1 MRKLLS
7 VRVKIIVIERLK
19 LFAKQE
25 ETTLQEMTEKILELG
40 ILEYLK
46 R

>member
-7 VRVKIIVIERLK
+7 VRVKIIIIERLK

-25 ETTLQEMTEKILELG
+25 ETTLQDMTEEILELG
-40 ILEYLK
+40 ILE
-46 R
+46 